1 MLQALIVRRFNVGL
15 GPIVA
20 PSQLPSTRSTC
31 PQAAHGLTGHVARP
45 LLARDAL
52 QRRAHAYRRRSGS
65 SLRLPGMSAECATG
79 APDRVLSGLPAR
91 AEPPAG
97 GGGAPAP
104 GRRAARARSSGAAG
118 DRRPRSAAGGPVLT
132 RRESYGS
139 ADAGPNPSTVLL
151 GGHCGR
157 SA

>member
-79 APDRVLSGLPAR
+79 GAR
-91 AEPPAG
+91 PRAQRPAG
-97 GGGAPAP
+97 AG
-104 GRRAARARSSGAAG
+104 GAAG
-118 DRRPRSAAGGPVLT
+118 GSGVAPAHRDDELRVLALAARQAIDALDRRL
-132 RRESYGS
+132 
-139 ADAGPNPSTVLL
+139 ADPS
-151 GGHCGR
+151 
-157 SA
+157 